1 MFPDPRTKL
10 TLVALF
16 LDFCIIATGAI
27 LVSKKKTTA
36 QKKGGGN
43 KQTKTIKFLIQQIRE
58 FIRFEKVGTSSKV

>member
-27 LVSKKKTTA
+27 ATGVEEENSAEKRKEKTQIFDSTN
-36 QKKGGGN
+36 KG
-43 KQTKTIKFLIQQIRE
+43 
-58 FIRFEKVGTSSKV
+58 VY